1 MAPGI
6 DGLPAAERDVDVSG
20 PVAEFLTSTS
30 PRVLAR
36 LRLGLR
42 AFEWLPFPW
51 RFSRLDA
58 AAREDFLRHMEGSRL
73 SLLHDLLLM
82 AKVFSTLGYAVT
94 PQVKTRIGFETTC
107 ALADGSLP
115 EPAGSLGDTAPQ
127 GDGEECDV
135 VIVGSGAGG
144 AVAAATL
151 AEAGLDVIV
160 LEAGS
165 TTTATATRATRS
177 TRSPPSTATAA

>member
-1 MAPGI
+1 MPRGRSAAEQRTLSAICAAMAPGI

-20 PVAEFLTSTS
+20 PVARFLRSLS
-30 PRVLAR
+30 PPVLLR

-51 RFSRLDA
+51 RFSRLDPEA
-58 AAREDFLRHMEGSRL
+58 ADEFLSKLGRSRFV
-73 SLLHDLLLM
+73 LHHELLM
-82 AKVFSTLGYAVT
+82 MAKIFSTLGYAVA
-94 PQVKTRIGFETTC
+94 PQVEARIGTEIGC

-115 EPAGSLGDTAPQ
+115 EPAGSLGDTRPH
-127 GDGEECDV
+127 GEGEECDV

-151 AEAGLDVIV
+151 AEAGLDVLL
-160 LEAGS
+160 LEA
-165 TTTATATRATRS
+165 R
-177 TRSPPSTATAA
+177 